1 MKVSLGGYEGVDCRG
16 MSPGPWKF
24 HKSIDGVAHAIV
36 DDSGRIIGSNVQID
50 DGPLMAAAP
59 AMLSILMS
67 LARRSDDLG
76 DQMQKELVAMG
87 YPFYEYERPAG

>member
-1 MKVSLGGYEGVDCRG
+1 

-24 HKSIDGVAHAIV
+24 HKSINGVADAIV
-36 DDSGRIIGSNVQID
+36 DDMGRIIGSNIRID

-59 AMLSILMS
+59 AMLAILMS

-76 DQMQKELVAMG
+76 NQLQKELVAMG
-87 YPFYEYERPAG
+87 YPFYEYERPAS